1 MYLNNLVSSITLVCP
16 SSTYIFEIYNC
27 TLTAVSNG
35 ANYFINVDYGDGFSA
50 NYSLTDNSISIH
62 KVYYNSG
69 NYTINARV
77 LNGYLNVNPIVQGE
91 YK

>member
-1 MYLNNLVSSITLVCP
+1 M
-16 SSTYIFEIYNC
+16 YNC

-35 ANYFINVDYGDGFSA
+35 ETLFINVDYGYGFSA

-62 KVYYNSG
+62 KVYYISG

-77 LNGYLNVNPIVQGE
+77 LNGLLNVNPIVQG
-91 YK
+91 K